1 MSTPFSRLATAH
13 ALSTAG
19 DALVALSLAGSL
31 FFSVDPSGARWR
43 IALYLVFTMAPFAVV
58 GPLIGPAMDR
68 AKGGH
73 RLMMVGA
80 TAGRALVALALVP
93 VIGGEGLL
101 LFPLAFLMLVLA
113 KTYQVA
119 KAAIVPTIVTSD
131 QALVEAN
138 SKLQVLA
145 GISGLVAGIPGGLLL
160 LLAGPGAVEALAL
173 VVFLLAMLATTQV
186 PKTTVAA
193 SPADEA
199 EEEELRSA
207 GVRSAASGMGTL
219 RAAVGF
225 VTFLLAFALRG
236 HDKVVAAGASL
247 GRAVSLAA
255 GAKELTPEALVVH
268 VGPPKWHFGVV
279 LVMSVGGG
287 LLGAAVAPTVRKAV
301 REEWLLVGSLTLATL
316 GGLMGA
322 AFIGLTGQAL
332 LALCIGISAA
342 AGKQAFDAV
351 VQRDAPDANRGRS
364 FARFESRFQVAWVCG
379 AFVPVV
385 IAMPT
390 RLGGGIVMVMA
401 AVAAVILFLAVRAL
415 DRGEAPTQ
423 IPAASAAAR
432 RAIRRRTSRPAA
444 GTDDLAGV
452 PVDPGPAEASPVDA
466 PDLDAT
472 EEMEPP
478 GPAARPRPFDIEAV
492 LEASDLVGGT
502 PAETEPGLREV
513 QAPPPDDAAST
524 QDEPFDCRLF

>member
-160 LLAGPGAVEALAL
+160 LLAGPGAVEAFAL
-173 VVFLLAMLATTQV
+173 VVFLLAMLATAQV
-186 PKTTVAA
+186 PRTTVAT
-193 SPADEA
+193 SPADEV

-236 HDKVVAAGASL
+236 HDLSL
-247 GRAVSLAA
+247 I
-255 GAKELTPEALVVH
+255 H
-268 VGPPKWHFGVV
+268 
-279 LVMSVGGG
+279 
-287 LLGAAVAPTVRKAV
+287 
-301 REEWLLVGSLTLATL
+301 
-316 GGLMGA
+316 
-322 AFIGLTGQAL
+322 I
-332 LALCIGISAA
+332 
-342 AGKQAFDAV
+342 
-351 VQRDAPDANRGRS
+351 
-364 FARFESRFQVAWVCG
+364 
-379 AFVPVV
+379 
-385 IAMPT
+385 
-390 RLGGGIVMVMA
+390 
-401 AVAAVILFLAVRAL
+401 
-415 DRGEAPTQ
+415 
-423 IPAASAAAR
+423 
-432 RAIRRRTSRPAA
+432 
-444 GTDDLAGV
+444 
-452 PVDPGPAEASPVDA
+452 
-466 PDLDAT
+466 
-472 EEMEPP
+472 
-478 GPAARPRPFDIEAV
+478 
-492 LEASDLVGGT
+492 
-502 PAETEPGLREV
+502 
-513 QAPPPDDAAST
+513 
-524 QDEPFDCRLF
+524 